1 MFKNVLKGMLIGI
14 ANIIPGV
21 SGGTMAVSMGIYDR
35 LISCISQPFKDFKN
49 NVLFLIPIALGM
61 GLAVVASAFGID
73 YLFETFPLQT
83 NLLFI
88 GLILGSLPAIY
99 EKVKGATMRLGHIL
113 AAIFFFGLVVGMA
126 MLNGA
131 NGNYVHLEETF
142 ISLVKLFLIGVLAS
156 ATMVIPGVSGSMM
169 LLLLGYYN
177 PILDT
182 IKEFFSA
189 VMAFD
194 FEGLLATMLL
204 LVPFGI
210 GVLVGMVAIAKVLE
224 VIFSRFPMYAYWA
237 IIGLLF
243 ASPIAILLVGNFYGI
258 TIVSVTTGI
267 IAFGIG
273 LVISKNLGEKYDG

>member
-1 MFKNVLKGMLIGI
+1 MIKNVLKGMLIGI

-35 LISCISQPFKDFKN
+35 LISCISHPFKDFKN

-61 GLAVVASAFGID
+61 GLAIVASAFGID

-99 EKVKGATMRLGHIL
+99 KKVKSATMRLGHIA
-113 AAIFFFGLVVGMA
+113 AAIFFFSLVVGMA

-131 NGNYVHLEETF
+131 NGNYVQLEVTF
-142 ISLVKLFLIGVLAS
+142 IVLVKLFLIGVLAS

-182 IKEFFSA
+182 IKEFFTA
-189 VMAFD
+189 VI
-194 FEGLLATMLL
+194 GLNLEALFAAMLI

-210 GVLVGMVAIAKVLE
+210 GVLVGMVGIAKIIE
-224 VIFSRFPMYAYWA
+224 VIFARFPLYAYWA

-243 ASPIAILLVGNFYGI
+243 ASPIAILMVGTFKEI
-258 TIVSVTTGI
+258 TMISILTSVLT
-267 IAFGIG
+267 FGVG
-273 LVISKNLGEKYDG
+273 LVISKNLGEK

>member
-1 MFKNVLKGMLIGI
+1 MLKNVLKGILIGI

-35 LISCISQPFKDFKN
+35 LIHCISHPFKDFKN

-61 GLAVVASAFGID
+61 GIAIIASAFGID

-88 GLILGSLPAIY
+88 GLIMGSFPAIY
-99 EKVKGATMRLGHIL
+99 EKVKSYTMRIGHII
-113 AAIFFFGLVVGMA
+113 AAVLFFGVVVGMA
-126 MLNGA
+126 VLNGA
-131 NGNYVHLEETF
+131 EGSYAQLEPSL
-142 ISLVKLFLIGVLAS
+142 ISMAKLFFIGVIAS

-182 IKEFFSA
+182 IKTFFTA
-189 VMAFD
+189 LLGFD
-194 FEGLLATMLL
+194 FVVLFGRMLV

-210 GVLVGMVAIAKVLE
+210 GVLVGMVVIAKIIEIVFE
-224 VIFSRFPMYAYWA
+224 RFPTYAYWS

-243 ASPIAILLVGNFYGI
+243 GSPIAILMIGTFCEITFVRVG
-258 TIVSVTTGI
+258 TGV
-267 IAFGIG
+267 IALFCGFF
-273 LVISKNLGEKYDG
+273 ISHKLGEK

>member
-1 MFKNVLKGMLIGI
+1 MIKNVLKGMLIGI

-35 LISCISQPFKDFKN
+35 LISCISHPFKDFKN
-49 NVLFLIPIALGM
+49 NVLFLIPIVLGM
-61 GLAVVASAFGID
+61 GLAIVASAFGID

-99 EKVKGATMRLGHIL
+99 KKVKSATMRLGHIA
-113 AAIFFFGLVVGMA
+113 AAIFFFSLVVGMA

-131 NGNYVHLEETF
+131 NGNYVQLEVTF
-142 ISLVKLFLIGVLAS
+142 IALVKLFLIGVLAS

-182 IKEFFSA
+182 IKEFFTA
-189 VMAFD
+189 VIGLN
-194 FEGLLATMLL
+194 FEALFAAMLI

-210 GVLVGMVAIAKVLE
+210 GVLVGMVGIAKIIE
-224 VIFSRFPMYAYWA
+224 VIFARFPLYAYWA

-243 ASPIAILLVGNFYGI
+243 ASPIAILMVGTFKEI
-258 TIVSVTTGI
+258 TMISILTSVLT
-267 IAFGIG
+267 FGVG
-273 LVISKNLGEKYDG
+273 LVISKNLGEK

>member
-1 MFKNVLKGMLIGI
+1 MIKNVLKGMLIGI

-35 LISCISQPFKDFKN
+35 LISCISHPFKDFKN
-49 NVLFLIPIALGM
+49 NVLFLIPIVLGM
-61 GLAVVASAFGID
+61 GLAIVASAFGID

-99 EKVKGATMRLGHIL
+99 KKVKSATMRLGHIA
-113 AAIFFFGLVVGMA
+113 AAIFFFSLVVGMA

-131 NGNYVHLEETF
+131 NGNYVQLEVTF
-142 ISLVKLFLIGVLAS
+142 IALVKLFLIGVLAS

-182 IKEFFSA
+182 IKEFFTA
-189 VMAFD
+189 VIGLN
-194 FEGLLATMLL
+194 FEALLAAMLI

-210 GVLVGMVAIAKVLE
+210 GVLVGMVGIAKIIE
-224 VIFSRFPMYAYWA
+224 VIFARFPLYAYWA

-243 ASPIAILLVGNFYGI
+243 ASPIAILMVGTFKEI
-258 TIVSVTTGI
+258 TMISILTSVLT
-267 IAFGIG
+267 FGVG
-273 LVISKNLGEKYDG
+273 LVISKNLGEK

>member
-1 MFKNVLKGMLIGI
+1 
-14 ANIIPGV
+14 
-21 SGGTMAVSMGIYDR
+21 
-35 LISCISQPFKDFKN
+35 
-49 NVLFLIPIALGM
+49 
-61 GLAVVASAFGID
+61 
-73 YLFETFPLQT
+73 
-83 NLLFI
+83 
-88 GLILGSLPAIY
+88 
-99 EKVKGATMRLGHIL
+99 MRLGHIL

-131 NGNYVHLEETF
+131 NGNYVHLEATF

-194 FEGLLATMLL
+194 FDGLLATILL
-204 LVPFGI
+204 LVPFGM
-210 GVLVGMVAIAKVLE
+210 GVLVGMVAIAKVIE

-243 ASPIAILLVGNFYGI
+243 ASPIAILLVGNSYGI

-273 LVISKNLGEKYDG
+273 LVISKNLGEK